1 MKLQPI
7 ITSLL
12 ETDLYKF
19 SMGMTIY
26 HQFPSYR
33 TTWTF
38 KCRNKDV
45 HFTKEMV
52 EEIRDQIREMVREE
66 RLSEEQRDCVRVKDI
81 VWFTVSHLGQRMKK
95 AALEG
100 RLLREQPFM
109 IARKASELDPSWKA
123 DTSVLVQGIIDA
135 YFLEDEEIVLVDYKT
150 DRVSKGEEQR
160 LVDLYHVQLEDYAC
174 ALTRLTGRRVKET
187 FIYSFALGKAI
198 RMDVTGSAIRT
209 DSDS

>member
-1 MKLQPI
+1 
-7 ITSLL
+7 
-12 ETDLYKF
+12 
-19 SMGMTIY
+19 MTLRGAGRGTAY
-26 HQFPSYR
+26 HRVMECLDYGR
-33 TTWTF
+33 TA
-38 KCRNKDV
+38 D
-45 HFTKEMV
+45 E
-52 EEIRDQIREMVREE
+52 EEIRDQIGEMVRQE
-66 RLSEEQRDCVRVKDI
+66 RLSAEQRDCVRVHDI
-81 VWFTVSHLGQRMKK
+81 VWFTASPLGQRMKK
-95 AALEG
+95 ADLEG

-160 LVDLYHVQLEDYAC
+160 LMDLYHVQLEDYAC

-198 RMDVTGSAIRT
+198 RLDVTGSAIRT

>member
-1 MKLQPI
+1 M
-7 ITSLL
+7 
-12 ETDLYKF
+12 
-19 SMGMTIY
+19 
-26 HQFPSYR
+26 
-33 TTWTF
+33 
-38 KCRNKDV
+38 
-45 HFTKEMV
+45 
-52 EEIRDQIREMVREE
+52 
-66 RLSEEQRDCVRVKDI
+66 
-81 VWFTVSHLGQRMKK
+81 
-95 AALEG
+95 
-100 RLLREQPFM
+100 
-109 IARKASELDPSWKA
+109 
-123 DTSVLVQGIIDA
+123 LVQGIIDA